1 LTARRNVKHNI
12 GVHMTGPVFSVVV
25 LDCSLAIGG
34 ELHMEAIA

>member
-1 LTARRNVKHNI
+1 LTDGRNPKHNAV
-12 GVHMTGPVFSVVV
+12 VHMTRLAFSVVV